1 MMSATRTNGGA
12 RLRRGFA
19 AVAVLGLFSAAGWAV
34 PAGAAAAAHHGR
46 RAGLGAGQAA
56 AGGVMSRF
64 AGGVGGPTRA
74 TSVILGGACGV
85 SYAGGSVYA
94 GAGSMVRQVSQATGR
109 LTTPAGIGVPFQMR
123 PPLGNRGKATNALLS
138 GACGVTVGKTGN
150 LVIADTGHNR
160 IRVAAAATGTFYG
173 QAMTA
178 HHIYTVAGDGTAGY
192 GGDGR
197 PGTGAELHSPAGVAV
212 DGVGNLVIA
221 DTGNNRVR
229 VVAASTGTFYGQAM
243 TAGDIYTVVGD
254 GTSGFSGDG
263 GPATSAELNSPAGVS
278 VDAKGN
284 LVIADTSNNRVRV
297 VAVSGGTFY
306 GQPMTL
312 GDIYT
317 VAGDGTSGFSGDG
330 GPATSAELNSPA
342 GVSVDAKGNLVIA
355 DTSNNRVRVVAVSG
369 GTFYGQPMT
378 LGDIY
383 TVAGDGTSGRSGD
396 GGPATSAELNSP
408 AGVAVDGAGNLV
420 IADADNNRIRV
431 VAATTGTFYGQ
442 AMTTGDIY
450 TVAGTNKQWI
460 SGLGGLATSA
470 EFIWNG
476 QYPGIIGVA
485 LDNAGNLVTTSSSAN
500 RVLVVTAST
509 GTFYGQ
515 SMTARHIYSIAGDG
529 TYGYSGDGG
538 PATKARLAYPWG
550 VAVDSFGNVLI
561 AADQNNRIRVVAEQ
575 NGTFYGQAMT
585 AGHIYTVA
593 GDGRCGFSGDG
604 GPATSARVCIP
615 VGVAVDS
622 HGNLLVTDTGNGAIR
637 VVPDKSGTYYGQA
650 MTAGDI
656 YTIAGDGSNGYSGDG
671 GPATSA
677 ELYFPQTARVDATGN
692 VVIADT
698 FNSRIRVVAE
708 HTGTFYGQ
716 AMTAGDI
723 YSVAG
728 DGNCKYNGS
737 GIPATTASVCFPGA
751 VAVDAAGNLVV
762 TGNNRVRVVA
772 ESGGTFYGQAMT
784 LGDIYTVAGDGVS
797 GCGGDG
803 GPATKAQLGFP
814 QDVITNGAGDL
825 LIGQVGCREIR
836 MVTGGPVHADGTP

>member
-1 MMSATRTNGGA
+1 MMSATGTNGGA

-19 AVAVLGLFSAAGWAV
+19 TVAALGLVSVAGWAV
-34 PAGAAAAAHHGR
+34 PAGAAAHHGR
-46 RAGLGAGQAA
+46 PVARGAGQAA

-85 SYAGGSVYA
+85 SYADGSVYV
-94 GAGSMVRQVSQATGR
+94 GASSTVRQVSQVTGR

-123 PPLGNRGKATNALLS
+123 PPLGDRGKATNALLS
-138 GACGVTVGKTGN
+138 GACGVAAGQAGNLVIADAGHNRIRVVAGTTGSFYGRPMTAHHIYTVAGDGRAGYGGDGGPGTGAQLHSPAGVAVDAAGN
-150 LVIADTGHNR
+150 LVIADTGNNR
-160 IRVAAAATGTFYG
+160 IRVVAASTGTFYG
-173 QAMTA
+173 QAMA
-178 HHIYTVAGDGTAGY
+178 AGDIYTVAGDGTAGY
-192 GGDGR
+192 GGDGG
-197 PGTGAELHSPAGVAV
+197 PATSAELDSPAGVAV

-229 VVAASTGTFYGQAM
+229 VVPAVAGIFYDQAM
-243 TAGDIYTVVGD
+243 T
-254 GTSGFSGDG
+254 
-263 GPATSAELNSPAGVS
+263 P
-278 VDAKGN
+278 
-284 LVIADTSNNRVRV
+284 R
-297 VAVSGGTFY
+297 
-306 GQPMTL
+306 
-312 GDIYT
+312 DIYT
-317 VAGDGTSGFSGDG
+317 VAGDGTSGFSGDA

-342 GVSVDAKGNLVIA
+342 GVALDANGNLLIA
-355 DTSNNRVRVVAVSG
+355 DTGNNRVRVFADHG

-383 TVAGDGTSGRSGD
+383 TVAGDGTSGRTGD
-396 GGPATSAELNSP
+396 GGPATSAELSSP
-408 AGVAVDGAGNLV
+408 AGVAVDGAGNLL
-420 IADADNNRIRV
+420 IADAGNNRVRV
-431 VAATTGTFYGQ
+431 VAEGNGAFYSQ
-442 AMTTGDIY
+442 PMTTGDVY

-485 LDNAGNLVTTSSSAN
+485 MDNAGNLVTTSSSAN
-500 RVLVVTAST
+500 RVLVVPAAT

-529 TYGYSGDGG
+529 SYGYSGDGG
-538 PATKARLAYPWG
+538 LATKARLAYPWG

-575 NGTFYGQAMT
+575 TGAFYGQAMT

-593 GDGRCGFSGDG
+593 GDGSCGYSGDG
-604 GPATSARVCIP
+604 GPATSAGVCIP

-622 HGNLLVTDTGNGAIR
+622 YGNLLVTDTGHGAIR
-637 VVPDKSGTYYGQA
+637 VVPNKSGSYYGQA

-656 YTIAGDGSNGYSGDG
+656 YTIAGDGSNGYAGDG

-677 ELYFPQTARVDATGN
+677 ELYFPQTARVDATGS

-723 YSVAG
+723 YTVAG
-728 DGNCKYNGS
+728 DGNCTYNGT

-751 VAVDAAGNLVV
+751 AAADAAGNLVISG
-762 TGNNRVRVVA
+762 GNARVRVVA
-772 ESGGTFYGQAMT
+772 ASGGTFYGQAMT
-784 LGDIYTVAGDGVS
+784 AGDIYTVAGNGVP

-803 GPATKAQLGFP
+803 GPATRAQLGFP
-814 QDVITNGAGDL
+814 QDVTINGAGDL
-825 LIGQVGCREIR
+825 LIGQVGCHEIR
-836 MVTGGPVHADGTP
+836 MVTGGPANGDGPP